1 METLFQKRNRIWT
14 IVVFWLF
21 IALLLTTKSSIGQ
34 LHKFGFSTW
43 FQNFFFQASGAAVW
57 AIFTPLLIR
66 FYKRFDP
73 TSGKIANALLAHLLL
88 SIPLAIA
95 HRSLALL
102 LDFGVR
108 SLTGME
114 FFSNKNP
121 LDVLWRFR
129 LVIFESSIM
138 GLITYWLIVVALVAI
153 SYYRKHKQEQFNV
166 QVVEPKPEHEPVTQL
181 KIKEDNAYKLIETA
195 TILSCEASG
204 NYIMLHTTSGQY
216 RLRQTMSQLEKQLDQ
231 SFIRV
236 HRSSIVN
243 LNFLDSFEHL
253 YQGEYLLK
261 LKNGRQLTSTRAYRD
276 NLLPILTAT

>member
-1 METLFQKRNRIWT
+1 METLLQKRYRIWT
-14 IVVFWLF
+14 IIVFWLF
-21 IALLLTTKSSIGQ
+21 VALLLTTKSSIGQ

-66 FYKRFDP
+66 FYRRFDP
-73 TSGKIANALLAHLLL
+73 TSGAIAKALLAHLLL
-88 SIPLAIA
+88 SVPLAIA

-108 SLTGME
+108 YLVGME
-114 FFSNKNP
+114 FFGTLNP
-121 LDVLWRFR
+121 FEVLWRFR
-129 LVIFESSIM
+129 LMILESSIM

-153 SYYRKHKQEQFNV
+153 SYYRKHKEERSDIQMT
-166 QVVEPKPEHEPVTQL
+166 EPKVEQEPVTQL
-181 KIKEDNAYKLIETA
+181 KIKEDNTYKLIETV

-204 NYIMLHTTSGQY
+204 NYIMLHTTDGQY

-236 HRSSIVN
+236 HRSSIIN

-276 NLLPILTAT
+276 NLLPILTVT